1 MKVIID
7 TNILISAALKGRKPE
22 EVVQFII
29 DSSDFDWIVSQEV
42 LEEYRE
48 VINRR
53 KLKLPDEV
61 KNRWLN
67 RIETIPQLVEVQV
80 KVDFPRDAK
89 DAKFIALAMASE
101 ANFLITGDKD
111 FNEVRELGKT
121 AIISVSVF
129 KDLFIDEAMID

>member
-7 TNILISAALKGRKPE
+7 TNILISAVLRGRNPR
-22 EVVQFII
+22 EVVQLVI

-48 VINRR
+48 VINRPKFKTLNEER
-53 KLKLPDEV
+53 
-61 KNRWLN
+61 NRWLN
-67 RIETIPQLVEVQV
+67 EIERITTLVEVEV
-80 KVDFPRDAK
+80 TVDFPRDAK

-101 ANFLITGDKD
+101 ADFLITGDKD

-121 AIISVSVF
+121 AIVSVSTF
-129 KDLFIDEAMID
+129 KDLFIDEGMRD

>member
-101 ANFLITGDKD
+101 ANFLITW
-111 FNEVRELGKT
+111 R
-121 AIISVSVF
+121 
-129 KDLFIDEAMID
+129 